1 MATLKVWKQS
11 LSKNS
16 RTSMVPVSEP
26 DKERVRKIMQ
36 DLDTFLT
43 TGKSQ
48 FVRYASDALIL
59 LDWKLNNDPD
69 PFKYSDR
76 V

>member
-1 MATLKVWKQS
+1 
-11 LSKNS
+11 
-16 RTSMVPVSEP
+16 MVPVNED

-36 DLDTFLT
+36 DLDTYLT
-43 TGKSQ
+43 TGKTQ

-59 LDWKLNNDPD
+59 LDWKLNSDPD
-69 PFKYSDR
+69 PYKYSDR